1 VDTRLRILPGSPSW
15 PRGLDEVELPP
26 SELWLRGNSEI
37 LRSEQRIAIVG
48 SRAPSPYGR
57 DQAHRFAR
65 VLAGAGLVVV
75 SGLARGIDQ
84 AAHEGAL
91 AAGGETIAVLGSGVD
106 RPWPAGPLAEELAH
120 RGLLLSEHAPGEGPR
135 RHHFPLR
142 NRLIAGL
149 SLAVLVVEAAWTS
162 GSLITARWAAD
173 LGKTVFVVPGR
184 IDHPMALGIVRL
196 LREGATAVASPEELY
211 EDLLG
216 EPLEAAP
223 PEASERAAG
232 PSELTLALLEAL
244 VGETLTVEELAV
256 SAKTDLENVL
266 SELVAL
272 ELAGRVARSPGGLW
286 RLRG

>member
-1 VDTRLRILPGSPSW
+1 VDTRLHILPGSPSW
-15 PRGLDEVELPP
+15 PAGLEQVELPP
-26 SELWLRGNSEI
+26 SELWLRGKTEI
-37 LRSEQRIAIVG
+37 LKNERRIAIVG

-65 VLAGAGLVVV
+65 RLASAGLVVV
-75 SGLARGIDQ
+75 SGLARGIDH

-91 AAGGETIAVLGSGVD
+91 AAEGETIAVLGSGVD
-106 RPWPAGPLAEELAH
+106 RPWPAGPLADELAR

-196 LREGATAVASPEELY
+196 LREGATAVSSPE
-211 EDLLG
+211 G
-216 EPLEAAP
+216 PTRTCSASRSRPRRQRRAGGPRKRPASSGAP
-223 PEASERAAG
+223 S
-232 PSELTLALLEAL
+232 S
-244 VGETLTVEELAV
+244 
-256 SAKTDLENVL
+256 
-266 SELVAL
+266 
-272 ELAGRVARSPGGLW
+272 ARSWARRSRSRSSLCA
-286 RLRG
+286 R